1 MSTFKLKALILAV
14 TASTV
19 ISQLLLK
26 GAFSASSRELGI
38 VAVLTHAI
46 KSPMVYIS
54 ICLQAIAYLGWIVVI
69 SKEQLGIAVAISGS
83 VYYILVATLGFFI
96 YDEVL
101 TQRQWCGLLLLT
113 AGVVLVSAK
122 T

>member
-26 GAFSASSRELGI
+26 GAFSASPRELGI

-83 VYYILVATLGFFI
+83 VYYILVAFLGFLI
-96 YDEVL
+96 YDELL
-101 TQRQWCGLLLLT
+101 TQKQWCGLLLIT
-113 AGVVLVSAK
+113 AGVILVSAK
-122 T
+122 A

>member
-1 MSTFKLKALILAV
+1 MNTYKIKALIFAV

-26 GAFSASSRELGI
+26 GAFRAAPRELGI
-38 VAVLTHAI
+38 VAVLVYAT
-46 KSPMVYIS
+46 KSPMVYLS

-69 SKEQLGIAVAISGS
+69 SKEKLGIAAAISGS
-83 VYYILVATLGFFI
+83 MYYILVALSALLI

-101 TQRQWCGLLLLT
+101 TRTQWSGLLFIT
-113 AGVVLVSAK
+113 AGVILVSARI
-122 T
+122 